1 MYVISVRRARILPS
15 ASFRF
20 HLTVDT
26 LAAQLTVPVIRVR
39 RGLAPPSHQ
48 LTTTANRMALPHH
61 APCRAQSGR
70 RRGCPRRPPTPPYE
84 RFRIRRFL
92 ICVCIINQQCLTS
105 YKHPA
110 LPYDFRSPLPAFR
123 PSCEASAQN
132 VQKSGLALHIRF
144 SPSLWWLG
152 QLLWRLLTSVGPS
165 MYLTMHLAQ
174 GRPTDLPG

>member
-1 MYVISVRRARILPS
+1 MQKCEFCRLLRT
-15 ASFRF
+15 AS
-20 HLTVDT
+20 DT
-26 LAAQLTVPVIRVR
+26 AKQKK
-39 RGLAPPSHQ
+39 
-48 LTTTANRMALPHH
+48 
-61 APCRAQSGR
+61 SGR

-110 LPYDFRSPLPAFR
+110 LPHDFRSPLPAFR

>member
-1 MYVISVRRARILPS
+1 MENIATIYLPC
-15 ASFRF
+15 
-20 HLTVDT
+20 
-26 LAAQLTVPVIRVR
+26 
-39 RGLAPPSHQ
+39 
-48 LTTTANRMALPHH
+48 MALEVLGETEKSLKSEGC
-61 APCRAQSGR
+61 APKPQSGR

-110 LPYDFRSPLPAFR
+110 LPHDFWSLLPAFR

>member
-1 MYVISVRRARILPS
+1 MRTLLRFLRILSWGIKLGVGDWGFEVWIS
-15 ASFRF
+15 AGLPLSCRGE
-20 HLTVDT
+20 DT
-26 LAAQLTVPVIRVR
+26 KDS
-39 RGLAPPSHQ
+39 PPTSK
-48 LTTTANRMALPHH
+48 
-61 APCRAQSGR
+61 SVR

-110 LPYDFRSPLPAFR
+110 LPHDFRSLLPAFR

-144 SPSLWWLG
+144 SSSLWWLG

-165 MYLTMHLAQ
+165 MYLTMPLAQ

>member
-1 MYVISVRRARILPS
+1 MCLRCL
-15 ASFRF
+15 
-20 HLTVDT
+20 LET
-26 LAAQLTVPVIRVR
+26 LHSKKNPRTED
-39 RGLAPPSHQ
+39 RGFLCFIYGA
-48 LTTTANRMALPHH
+48 
-61 APCRAQSGR
+61 SGR

-110 LPYDFRSPLPAFR
+110 LPHDFRSLLPAFR